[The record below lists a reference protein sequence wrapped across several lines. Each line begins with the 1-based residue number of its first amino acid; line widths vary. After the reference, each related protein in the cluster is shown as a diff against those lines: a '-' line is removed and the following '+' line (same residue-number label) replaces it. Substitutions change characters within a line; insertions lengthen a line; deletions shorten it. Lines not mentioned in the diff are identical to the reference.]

1 MSNIF
6 DKVLDKE
13 FSRRTFL
20 KGTAAATA
28 AVTGLSAAAFADE
41 SNLTET
47 VASEHPAPVDPEE
60 GGKWV
65 AAACWHNCG
74 GRCMNKVMVK
84 DGMVVRQKTDDTH
97 PDSLDYPQQ
106 RGCVRGKAQ
115 QQQCFGAD
123 RLKYPM
129 KRKHW
134 SPEEPN
140 GQLRGIDEWE
150 RISWD
155 DAIKYCADQFIS
167 LRDKYGPQTFIT
179 GSWGSLYEAPPLLA
193 IGGHTSIADSTS
205 YGTYLIHVD
214 TTIGMGANGFG
225 TGNDRYDLL
234 NADYC
239 VFLSLNPAWSAPGT
253 PIMNYMRGKENG
265 VKFVTIDPMYT
276 ASAQAL
282 DADWVPVRTGTDT
295 ALLLGVAS
303 EMLRLDEEEG
313 DIVDWDFLDKY
324 TVGFDADHKPA
335 DLRSDVN
342 FVDYLK
348 GEYDGI
354 PKTAEWAAKITG
366 TPVENITMLARVM
379 GKKNN
384 VWFMYSFA
392 SARND
397 GSENIPQIVLTIGA
411 MGGHMGKPGN
421 CTALSYTHNSG
432 NSGGSNLVRGGGT
445 GTSTGLTNGV
455 DGIVIGP
462 QAWDAVLT
470 GKYRMIGDFYGYTPE
485 GVVAGEDRTCDIHC
499 IVNMDEHAYLQTGPN
514 MKAGI
519 EAYRKVDF
527 VMTSAQFLTTPAKY
541 SDIVLPVT
549 TYWERPGGL
558 ASSNREFLFC
568 YSQVTEP
575 LYEAKNDQEI
585 YSLLIDA
592 MGLNSKDYYPMDEKQ
607 QFFNQIA
614 GCTVV
619 KEGCTEN
626 ATGGGFDVYG
636 NPLTAALEY
645 ETLVTI
651 TQEDIDEW
659 GVEGT
664 PQEGRI
670 SLKQFVEDGG
680 YQVERHEGDGFGTIG
695 YQSFI
700 DDPEANPRP
709 TASGKFEICSQ
720 AKADLLNSFGLV
732 DWDYKPYPEY
742 ITPTT
747 GYETTFKDG
756 DIDGE
761 KGEFPYL
768 LYNIHYLR
776 RSHSTFNNCPWLR
789 ETWPNP
795 VFINASDAK
804 ELGIASGDTVLIST
818 KTAQALRKAC
828 VMEGLIPGEVAI
840 PHGAW
845 SNIDEETGIDY
856 GGADNYLLGNE
867 VTGSGIT
874 PYNNINCR
882 IEKYDGPELEDD
894 AYTDK
899 RIIEL

>member
-1 MSNIF
+1 MANLLNKIS
-6 DKVLDKE
+6 DAQ
-13 FSRRTFL
+13 FSRRQFL
-20 KGTAAATA
+20 KGAAAATA
-28 AVTGLSAAAFADE
+28 VISGLGAAGYADGE
-41 SNLTET
+41 LKET
-47 VASEHPAPVDPEE
+47 TAPAEHPPVVDPEE

-74 GRCMNKVMVK
+74 GRCVNKVMVK
-84 DGMVVRQKTDDTH
+84 DGVVIRQKTDDSH

-129 KRKHW
+129 KRKNW
-134 SPEEPN
+134 SPENPN
-140 GQLRGIDEWE
+140 GHLRGIDEWE

-155 DAIKYCADQFIS
+155 EAIKYCADQFVT
-167 LRDKYGPQTFIT
+167 LNEKYGPQTFLT
-179 GSWGSLYEAPPLLA
+179 GSWGSYSEAPPLLA
-193 IGGHTSIADSTS
+193 LGGHTSVADSTS
-205 YGTYLIHVD
+205 YGTYLLRVNE
-214 TTIGMGANGFG
+214 TIGMGANGFG
-225 TGNDRYDLL
+225 TGNDRFDIL

-239 VFLSLNPAWSAPGT
+239 VFLSCNTAWSAPGT
-253 PIMNYMRGKENG
+253 PIMNYVRGKEKG

-303 EMLRLDEEEG
+303 EMLRLDAEEG
-313 DIVDWDFLDKY
+313 DIVDWDFLNKY
-324 TVGFDADHKPA
+324 TVGFDAEHKPA
-335 DLRSDVN
+335 DLKEDVN
-342 FVDYLK
+342 FVSYLK
-348 GEYDGI
+348 GEYDGV
-354 PKTAEWAAKITG
+354 PKTAEWASKITG
-366 TPVENITMLARVM
+366 TDVENITMLARVM

-392 SARND
+392 AARNN

-421 CTALSYTHNSG
+421 CTALSYTQNSG
-432 NSGGSNLVRGGGT
+432 NSGGSNLVRGGGA
-445 GTSTGLTNGV
+445 GFSTGLSNGV
-455 DGIVIGP
+455 DGIILGP

-470 GKYRMIGDFYGYTPE
+470 GKYRMIGDYYGYTTLVHE
-485 GVVAGEDRTCDIHC
+485 GEDRECDIHC

-527 VMTSAQFLTTPAKY
+527 VMSSAQFLTTPAKY

-558 ASSNREFLFC
+558 AATNKEFLYC

-592 MGLNSKDYYPMDEKQ
+592 MGMDSKQYYPISEKQ
-607 QFFNQIA
+607 QFFNKIKGA
-614 GCTVV
+614 TVV
-619 KEGCTEN
+619 KEGSVESSG
-626 ATGGGFDVYG
+626 AMKYDVYG
-636 NPLTAALEY
+636 NPLVAALEY
-645 ETLVTI
+645 EPLVTI
-651 TQEDIDEW
+651 TQADIDTW
-659 GVEGT
+659 GVEGE

-670 SLKQFVEDGG
+670 SLQQFIDDGG

-695 YQSFI
+695 YQAFI
-700 DDPEANPRP
+700 DDPEANPRD
-709 TASGKFEICSQ
+709 TVSGKFEICSQ
-720 AKADLLNSFGLV
+720 RKADLFNSFGIV

-742 ITPTT
+742 ILPTT
-747 GYETTFKDG
+747 GYESTFKNG

-761 KGEFPYL
+761 KGEFPFL

-795 VFINASDAK
+795 VFINASDAEK
-804 ELGIASGDTVLIST
+804 LGIASGDTVLITT

-828 VMEGLIPGEVAI
+828 VMEGLVPGVVSI

-845 SNIDEETGIDY
+845 ANVDEETGIDK

-867 VTGSGIT
+867 ITGSGIT